1 MLSDHIFRNI
11 SEALD
16 YVLVEESSELMTS
29 EIRKNMPMGLCFNN
43 HTGAIRPISMDS
55 LDNSLSGFYNT
66 ASPDKFIMT
75 RLVSGRYCF
84 KPNLRKRVYLFRGQA
99 NYYEPCTS
107 GMFRDMT
114 KNYYIAESV
123 LYQEMIL
130 LILSH
135 PLAQLW
141 DLGVELL
148 GTHYGFEAN
157 LFGLTQHYYNKTL
170 FLDLTS
176 DPDVAAF
183 FATTRYDWK
192 TDTYQ
197 PIKDETGEGVLCC
210 YALNPLESF
219 KPDSPQTK
227 RGQNLSTIG
236 LQIFPRSEK
245 QRGFLVC
252 VPRNANFNTYPEV
265 KVVKFK
271 HDAKVSQY
279 YFEKFHGGDDLFPK
293 DILMS
298 HWKRENK
305 DKRIVSEQTL
315 RLNAKFNP
323 QKTYEEL
330 RQELLAEGFAIQHYQ
345 PSFTGE
351 ELDEYYQK
359 AKELWQ
365 EFCDKIHIPGDKD
378 GNLKDAMRR
387 VPEDARY
394 SWAFDKTQPHTIN
407 YKDGYLLREY
417 EDCLKGN

>member
-1 MLSDHIFRNI
+1 MLNNHIFRNI

-16 YVLVEESSELMTS
+16 YVLVEESSELSMS
-29 EIRKNMPMGLCFNN
+29 EIRQNPPMGISVDSHMGNVK
-43 HTGAIRPISMDS
+43 HVSMDS
-55 LDNSLSGFYNT
+55 LDYSFSGFYNT
-66 ASPDKFIMT
+66 ASLDKFIMT
-75 RLVSGRYCF
+75 RLKSGRYCF
-84 KPNLRKRVYLFRGQA
+84 KPNLRKRTYLFRGQA
-99 NYYEPCTS
+99 NYYEPCVS
-107 GMFRDMT
+107 GMFRDRT

-141 DLGVELL
+141 DLGVDLL
-148 GTHYGFEAN
+148 GKHYQFEAN

-183 FATTRYDWK
+183 FATTQYDWR

-197 PIKDETGEGVLCC
+197 PIVDETGEGVLYC

-219 KPDSPQTK
+219 KPDSPQTRK
-227 RGQNLSTIG
+227 GQNLSTIG

-252 VPRNANFNTYPEV
+252 VPRNADFNTYPEV
-265 KVVKFK
+265 KAIRFK

-279 YFEKFHGGDDLFPK
+279 FFEKFHRGEDLFPN

-305 DKRIVSEQTL
+305 DIKVVSEQTL

-323 QKTYEEL
+323 QKAYEEL
-330 RQELLAEGFAIQHYQ
+330 RQELLAEGFTIQNYQ
-345 PSFTGE
+345 PSFTEE
-351 ELDEYYQK
+351 ELEGYYQK
-359 AKELWQ
+359 AYELWQ

-378 GNLKDAMRR
+378 GRLKDAMRK

-394 SWAFDKTQPHTIN
+394 SWAFDKSQHHTIN
-407 YKDGYLLREY
+407 YKDGYLLKQY